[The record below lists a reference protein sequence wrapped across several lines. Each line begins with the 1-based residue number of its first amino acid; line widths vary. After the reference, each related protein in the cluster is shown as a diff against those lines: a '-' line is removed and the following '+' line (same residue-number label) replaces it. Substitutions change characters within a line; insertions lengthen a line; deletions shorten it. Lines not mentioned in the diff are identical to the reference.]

1 MDTTNGPGR
10 SASTNAPSTTGEPR
24 RPAGLFHALHHGD
37 GPLVLP
43 NAWDFTSAALLVD
56 AGFPA
61 IATTSLGVAAAAG
74 LPDGRAVSAD
84 ETFTLAARLTR
95 LPVPVSIDVEAGF
108 ADGHEDVA
116 DYVSRLADLGIAGI
130 NIEDGRDN
138 TDLAEPERHAD
149 LIHTIR
155 ARVPHLFVNA
165 RIDTYWFGIDLEST
179 LVRAR
184 LYAGAGADGLFV
196 PGVTDPATLSTLV
209 GATPLPLNTLYSPSG
224 PDVDVL
230 AALGV
235 RRISTG
241 SALYRAALGAAI
253 GLART
258 LRGETGELS
267 TAPDYRRIQA
277 LLAAADSPE
286 ADPGP
291 AGT

>member
-1 MDTTNGPGR
+1 MFDRGHGPSG
-10 SASTNAPSTTGEPR
+10 ST
-24 RPAGLFHALHHGD
+24 LFHALHHGD
-37 GPLVLP
+37 RPLVLP

-74 LPDGRAVSAD
+74 LPDGRAASAD
-84 ETFTLAARLTR
+84 ETFALARRLTR
-95 LPVPVSIDVEAGF
+95 LPVPVSVDVEAGF
-108 ADGHEDVA
+108 ADDHEEVA
-116 DYVSRLADLGIAGI
+116 DYVARLADLGVAGI

-138 TDLAEPERHAD
+138 TELAKPERQAD
-149 LIHTIR
+149 LIGAIK
-155 ARVPHLFVNA
+155 ARVPQLFVNA
-165 RIDTYWFGIDLEST
+165 RIDTYWFGIDREST

-196 PGVTDPATLSTLV
+196 PGVTDSATLSALV
-209 GATPLPLNTLYSPSG
+209 GATPLPLNTLYSPGG
-224 PDVDVL
+224 PDVDDL

-241 SALYRAALGAAI
+241 SALYRAALGAAV

-277 LLAAADSPE
+277 LLAAADSPD
-286 ADPGP
+286 ADPT
-291 AGT
+291 GT